1 MDEIKSVPGLMIQRD
16 GSYALT
22 VECPNGIVTPK
33 IIEAVSRITKDMGIT
48 THLTTAQKIMLLGLN
63 QKTGQRAIEL
73 LEEAGASIRKARDIS
88 QPRVCVG
95 KPYCTLA
102 LQETFPLGEYIYKEL
117 ARTPIPPKLKV
128 GVAGCPACCSWAN
141 MMDIGFSGRKNGFV
155 VILGGHGG
163 SRPKIG
169 QEAGRISSHE
179 EAGEIIK
186 RLAAMFSEHVKIK
199 SRVDR
204 MIEKTGLEEVKK
216 RIGLS
221 PISSG

>member
-1 MDEIKSVPGLMIQRD
+1 MDEIKSVPGLIIQRD

-22 VECPNGIVTPK
+22 IECPNGIVTPA
-33 IIEAVSRITKDMGIT
+33 IIEAISKISKEMGII
-48 THLTTAQKIMLLGLN
+48 THITSAQKIMLLGLN
-63 QKTGQRAIEL
+63 QKTGQKAIEI
-73 LEEAGASIRKARDIS
+73 LEEAGSSIRKTRDIS

-102 LQETFPLGEYIYKEL
+102 LQETFPLGEYLYKEL
-117 ARTPIPPKLKV
+117 ARTPIPPKLKIA
-128 GVAGCPACCSWAN
+128 VAGCPACCSWAN
-141 MMDIGFSGRKNGFV
+141 MMDIGFSGRKSGFV

-169 QEAGRISSHE
+169 QELGRISSHE

-186 RLAAMFSEHVKIK
+186 SLAALFSEHVKIK
-199 SRVDR
+199 SRLDR
-204 MIEKTGLEEVKK
+204 IIEKIGLEEIKK

-221 PISSG
+221 

>member
-22 VECPNGIVTPK
+22 VECPNGIVTPN
-33 IIEAVSRITKDMGIT
+33 IIEAVLKLSRDMGIIA
-48 THLTTAQKIMLLGLN
+48 HITTAQKLMLLGLD
-63 QKTGQRAIEL
+63 QKSGQTAIDL
-73 LEEAGASIRKARDIS
+73 LENAGASIRKARDIS

-95 KPYCTLA
+95 KPYCKLA
-102 LQETFPLGEYIYKEL
+102 LQETFPLGDYIYKEL
-117 ARTPIPPKLKV
+117 ARIPVPPKLKV
-128 GVAGCPACCSWAN
+128 GVSGCPACCSWAN

-155 VILGGHGG
+155 VMLGGHGG
-163 SRPKIG
+163 SSPKIG
-169 QEAGRISSHE
+169 QEAGRISSYE

-204 MIEKTGLEEVKK
+204 MIEKIGLEEVKK
-216 RIGLS
+216 RIGLA
-221 PISSG
+221 